1 VGTGILEPQSENIA
15 IGAPM
20 PGLVTRVFV
29 QVGSAVQAGA
39 PLFQLDDRSLR
50 AEVGVRAAAVET
62 ARQKLQRLRGLP
74 RTEELLPLEAQVLEA
89 EANLA
94 DLKAQLARR
103 ESVND
108 PRAVTEDELER
119 RRNAI
124 RTLEARL
131 AAVRA
136 QKELLAAGAWKEDLA
151 VAQAELQQ
159 AESALAAAQAELD
172 RLTVRAP
179 TNGTCLQV
187 RIRAGEYADPARSGD
202 ALVVLGDTRV
212 MHVRAEFDELEA
224 GSIRAA
230 SAAYAALRGE
240 DRRLPLRLVRFE
252 PLVTPKR
259 QLSGSTRERVD
270 TRVLQV
276 VYAVARAEAPLF
288 VGQQVDVFVDR
299 SPSAGGAQ

>member
-1 VGTGILEPQSENIA
+1 
-15 IGAPM
+15 
-20 PGLVTRVFV
+20 
-29 QVGSAVQAGA
+29 
-39 PLFQLDDRSLR
+39 
-50 AEVGVRAAAVET
+50 
-62 ARQKLQRLRGLP
+62 
-74 RTEELLPLEAQVLEA
+74 
-89 EANLA
+89 
-94 DLKAQLARR
+94 
-103 ESVND
+103 
-108 PRAVTEDELER
+108 
-119 RRNAI
+119 
-124 RTLEARL
+124 
-131 AAVRA
+131 
-136 QKELLAAGAWKEDLA
+136 
-151 VAQAELQQ
+151 
-159 AESALAAAQAELD
+159 
-172 RLTVRAP
+172 
-179 TNGTCLQV
+179 
-187 RIRAGEYADPARSGD
+187 
-202 ALVVLGDTRV
+202 